1 MLDGYGARCMEAEMN
16 VHMVPGIPGHLTR
29 STVSQHGRKERFH
42 ARYPFRLHERFLLD
56 LTCGSLRSQNNTRL
70 TLPVCKRVDPQ
81 LRGRSGSHGSGRHNL
96 HTTRPAL
103 RGALLVDHPFVNQ
116 VGFRGDVGRLLQTQ
130 PRIFIG

>member
-70 TLPVCKRVDPQ
+70 TLPICKRVDPQ
-81 LRGRSGSHGSGRHNL
+81 LRGRSGWPSSP
-96 HTTRPAL
+96 TVPA
-103 RGALLVDHPFVNQ
+103 ATISTQLV
-116 VGFRGDVGRLLQTQ
+116 
-130 PRIFIG
+130 PRYEARCWLIIHLSNRSASEAT